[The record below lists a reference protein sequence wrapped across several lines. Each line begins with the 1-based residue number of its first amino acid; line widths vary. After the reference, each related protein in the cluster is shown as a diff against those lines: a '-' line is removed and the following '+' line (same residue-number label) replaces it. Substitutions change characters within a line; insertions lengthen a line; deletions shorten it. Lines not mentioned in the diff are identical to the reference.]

1 LLAVSTI
8 CALWNG
14 LSFHVH
20 SNKFNTITESQ
31 EHFKMDQSRGEN
43 DQDDTASNMGE
54 EMDERSGEVGEEEG
68 GKVEGMVDEEED
80 SNSQPPLSAKD
91 DEVL

>member
-1 LLAVSTI
+1 
-8 CALWNG
+8 
-14 LSFHVH
+14 
-20 SNKFNTITESQ
+20 
-31 EHFKMDQSRGEN
+31 MDQSRGEN

>member
-1 LLAVSTI
+1 
-8 CALWNG
+8 
-14 LSFHVH
+14 
-20 SNKFNTITESQ
+20 
-31 EHFKMDQSRGEN
+31 MDQSRGEN

-80 SNSQPPLSAKD
+80 SNSQPPLPAKD